1 MRIQFLL
8 FILLTCIIVSGKAR
22 TFPPAHYSFNI
33 SDTTDNSRQ
42 KNEDKVQY
50 GVASYYHSKFT
61 GRPTASGELYEPT
74 KFTAAHNGLPLGTWV
89 KVTNTRNKRS
99 VIVKINDRMHSK
111 NKRLVDLSRSAAI
124 KLGYVGKGLTK
135 VKLEVLGKKKPE
147 GL

>member
-1 MRIQFLL
+1 MRIHLILIIL
-8 FILLTCIIVSGKAR
+8 FTCKMVSGTPRNLA
-22 TFPPAHYSFNI
+22 
-33 SDTTDNSRQ
+33 SDRLLIITDTIDNSRQ
-42 KNEDKVQY
+42 KNEEKVQY

-61 GRPTASGELYEPT
+61 GRPTASGELYEPS
-74 KFTAAHNGLPLGTWV
+74 KLTAAHNGLPLGTWV

-99 VIVKINDRMHSK
+99 VIVKINDRMHSR

-135 VKLEVLGKKKPE
+135 VKLEVLGKKKPK

>member
-1 MRIQFLL
+1 MRIHLILIIL
-8 FILLTCIIVSGKAR
+8 FTCNMVSGTPR
-22 TFPPAHYSFNI
+22 YLS
-33 SDTTDNSRQ
+33 SDLQDLIITDTIDNSRQ

-50 GVASYYHSKFT
+50 GVASYYHSKFK
-61 GRPTASGELYEPT
+61 GRPTASGELYEPS

-99 VIVKINDRMHSK
+99 VIVKINDRMHSR

-135 VKLEVLGKKKPE
+135 VKLEVLGKKKPK

>member
-1 MRIQFLL
+1 MRIQILL
-8 FILLTCIIVSGKAR
+8 FILLTCMIVSGSPRK
-22 TFPPAHYSFNI
+22 FLSSHNFLII
-33 SDTTDNSRQ
+33 SDTSGNSRQ
-42 KNEDKVQY
+42 KNEDKVQF
-50 GVASYYHSKFT
+50 GVASYYHAKFT
-61 GRPTASGELYEPT
+61 GKPTASGELYEPT